1 MLIACLTSHALND
14 VNDPVYTP
22 KSQRWR
28 VVVWA
33 TNALRYGSKGMAK
46 AIDYVDA
53 NIILRSR
60 HKLAKA
66 IAFTSKPRKRIN
78 LVQIAAVAAV
88 FCYPAGTVDLK
99 QNLLNR
105 YSNIASFDTDSEC
118 SPIGVDNRCSACISD
133 DRDDF
138 EGPLM
143 ATKRV
148 IKGFGGVTTKGVQ
161 TGTLLWRWADD
172 TGKTHSF
179 RIPNSYYVPQ
189 GGVKLI
195 SPQHLAQSLKDVRG
209 TGEETNGKECVLY
222 WNNHQ
227 HRLTIP
233 L

>member
-1 MLIACLTSHALND
+1 
-14 VNDPVYTP
+14 
-22 KSQRWR
+22 
-28 VVVWA
+28 
-33 TNALRYGSKGMAK
+33 MA
-46 AIDYVDA
+46 
-53 NIILRSR
+53 R
-60 HKLAKA
+60 A
-66 IAFTSKPRKRIN
+66 IAHPSQPRKGLNI
-78 LVQIAAVAAV
+78 VQMAAVATV
-88 FCYPAGTVDLK
+88 LCYPAGAVDLK

-105 YSNIASFDTDSEC
+105 NNNIASFDTDSKC

-143 ATKRV
+143 TSKRV

-189 GGVKLI
+189 GGVKLL
-195 SPQHLAQSLKDVRG
+195 SPQHLAQLLKDVRG
-209 TGEETNGKECVLY
+209 TGEETNSKECVLY

-233 L
+233 LGRINNVATLMQAPNVQGYSKFHSFCHQEKNRPRKGGQFPPNMPRSSLHHR